1 MADSLNVDELI
12 KRIQQ
17 ENAKSRSRTS
27 TIIGRYFA
35 SFLGQNP
42 ETLNDISTDV
52 INSYLDGSPIPTK
65 PVGQGGEVSGGEGE
79 AETVDG
85 NDSSG

>member
-52 INSYLDGSPIPTK
+52 INSYVNDSPIPTK
-65 PVGQGGEVSGGEGE
+65 PAGQGSEVSGGEGE
-79 AETVDG
+79 TQAVDG
-85 NDSSG
+85 DDRSG